1 MKRSAITTVVLCLLS
16 MFICPAPRADTIIM
30 NDGRKIEGVV
40 TSEGADYYDVKI
52 KIGTMRVK
60 KDTVREVK
68 KLSEEENF
76 INLGNQYLATNNI
89 DAAIEQY
96 NKALQANP
104 SSKAAADAI
113 AKAGQVRGEID
124 AKKKAEADRRE
135 KEAIEKQGRIG
146 KGFGMDLKSS
156 GGEVSVKDVI
166 AGSSAQ
172 AIGIKA
178 GDRIIQIN
186 DMKTK
191 GKTVDEVAD
200 YLFGIDNASS
210 VFLLER
216 ECELARKKIDYQKHS
231 FVGVGIFLDTSGK
244 DLIVNSVIVGE
255 PADMAGLKSKDKV
268 VSIEG
273 KSTAG
278 MTVDDAAELIS
289 GAEASKV
296 KLVVQR
302 SVELERK

>member
-1 MKRSAITTVVLCLLS
+1 MKRSAITAVVLFLLS
-16 MFICPAPRADTIIM
+16 AFICQAPMADTIIM

-40 TSEGADYYDVKI
+40 ASEGADYYDVKI

-60 KDTVREVK
+60 KDTVKEVK

-76 INLGNQYLATNNI
+76 INLGNQFLATNNI

-104 SSKAAADAI
+104 SSQAAADAI
-113 AKAGQVRGEID
+113 AKAGQLRGEID

-135 KEAIEKQGRIG
+135 KEAIERQGRIG

-156 GGEVSVKDVI
+156 GGEMSVKDVI
-166 AGSSAQ
+166 TGSSAQ

-186 DMKTK
+186 DMKTR

-200 YLFGIDNASS
+200 YLFGLENASS
-210 VFLLER
+210 VFLVER

-244 DLIVNSVIVGE
+244 DLIINSVIVGE
-255 PADMAGLKSKDKV
+255 PADIAGLKSKDKV

-278 MTVDDAAELIS
+278 MTVDDAAALIS

-296 KLVVQR
+296 KIVVQR
-302 SVELERK
+302 SIELERK

>member
-1 MKRSAITTVVLCLLS
+1 MKGNAITAAVVCLLS
-16 MFICPAPRADTIIM
+16 AFLSAELRADTIIM

-60 KDTVREVK
+60 KDTVKEVK

-76 INLGNQYLATNNI
+76 INLGNQFLATNNI

-96 NKALQANP
+96 NKALKANP
-104 SSKAAADAI
+104 SSQAAADAI
-113 AKAGQVRGEID
+113 TKAGLLRGEID

-146 KGFGMDLKSS
+146 KGFGMNLVSS
-156 GGEVSVKDVI
+156 GGEMSVKDVV

-178 GDRIIQIN
+178 GDRIILIN
-186 DMKTK
+186 DMNTK

-200 YLFGIDNASS
+200 YLFGLDNASS
-210 VFLLER
+210 VFLVER

-244 DLIVNSVIVGE
+244 DLIINSVIVGE
-255 PADMAGLKSKDKV
+255 PADIAGLKSKDKV

-278 MTVDDAAELIS
+278 MTVDDAAALIS

>member
-1 MKRSAITTVVLCLLS
+1 MKRNAITAVVVCLLS
-16 MFICPAPRADTIIM
+16 ALICPAPRADTIIM

-60 KDTVREVK
+60 KDTVKEVK

-76 INLGNQYLATNNI
+76 INLGNQFLATNNI

-104 SSKAAADAI
+104 SSKTAADAI
-113 AKAGQVRGEID
+113 EKAGQLRGEID

-166 AGSSAQ
+166 PGSSAQ
-172 AIGIKA
+172 AIGVRA
-178 GDRIIQIN
+178 GDRIIQVN

-191 GKTVDEVAD
+191 GKTIDEIAD
-200 YLFGIDNASS
+200 YLFGLDNTSP
-210 VFLLER
+210 VFLVER

-244 DLIVNSVIVGE
+244 DLIINSVIVGE

-273 KSTAG
+273 KPTAG
-278 MTVDDAAELIS
+278 MTVDDAAALIS
-289 GAEASKV
+289 GAEATKV
-296 KLVVQR
+296 KLAVQR
-302 SVELERK
+302 SIELERK

>member
-1 MKRSAITTVVLCLLS
+1 MKKGAITAVVACLLS
-16 MFICPAPRADTIIM
+16 AFICPEPGADTIIM
-30 NDGRKIEGVV
+30 NDGRKIEGLV

-52 KIGTMRVK
+52 KIGTMRIK
-60 KDTVREVK
+60 KDTVKEVK
-68 KLSEEENF
+68 KLTEEENF
-76 INLGNQYLATNNI
+76 INLGNQFLATNNI

-113 AKAGQVRGEID
+113 EKAGRLRGEID

-146 KGFGMDLKSS
+146 KGFGIDIKSS

-166 AGSSAQ
+166 PGSSAQ
-172 AIGIKA
+172 AIGIRA
-178 GDRIIQIN
+178 DDRIIQIN

-191 GKTVDEVAD
+191 GKTVDEIAD
-200 YLFGIDNASS
+200 YLFGLENASP
-210 VFLLER
+210 VFLVER

-244 DLIVNSVIVGE
+244 DLIINSVIVGE

-278 MTVDDAAELIS
+278 MTVDDAAALIS
-289 GAEASKV
+289 GAEAPKI